1 MGEKEVLGW
10 KCTGRKMMRNGI
22 VLQKKNTEWERRME
36 GKNIKSLE

>member
-22 VLQKKNTEWERRME
+22 VLQKKIQNGKE
-36 GKNIKSLE
+36 GWKGKI